1 VAVSFIG
8 GGKSQVTD
16 KLSHTMLC
24 SSPWSTFKLT
34 TSVVIG
40 TDCIGSCKF
49 NYHTIRAT
57 MAPGHIRH
65 VIVKLISNALRE
77 INLLKLRSHN
87 SRYYL
92 IVLVTKASITVHLQ
106 PIVWFSRCLDFYSF
120 NFFNNKYNWQDSQS
134 VELLDILFSKKEQIF
149 WMNVSQLVLNKVQIF
164 TI

>member
-1 VAVSFIG
+1 MSKSLSNERIKQWAVD
-8 GGKSQVTD
+8 V
-16 KLSHTMLC
+16 
-24 SSPWSTFKLT
+24 
-34 TSVVIG
+34 
-40 TDCIGSCKF
+40 F

-106 PIVWFSRCLDFYSF
+106 PIV
-120 NFFNNKYNWQDSQS
+120 
-134 VELLDILFSKKEQIF
+134 
-149 WMNVSQLVLNKVQIF
+149 
-164 TI
+164 